1 MARVIAAGDGFGFMC
16 VDNASGFTERS
27 ETARRE
33 KCVCVCVCVI
43 LIITQPRRSQ
53 ARPASEDVKRG
64 AEEICDCIST
74 VRDLD
79 SDLDRTP
86 EIETNAETRT

>member
-1 MARVIAAGDGFGFMC
+1 MARVIAAGNGFGFMC

-27 ETARRE
+27 ETARE
-33 KCVCVCVCVI
+33 GKVCVCVI

-53 ARPASEDVKRG
+53 ALPASEDVKRG
-64 AEEICDCIST
+64 AEEICDCILT

-86 EIETNAETRT
+86 EIETNTETRT

>member
-33 KCVCVCVCVI
+33 KVCVCVCDI
-43 LIITQPRRSQ
+43 DHHAAEKKPGATGQ
-53 ARPASEDVKRG
+53 RG
-64 AEEICDCIST
+64 REEGS
-74 VRDLD
+74 RGDL
-79 SDLDRTP
+79 
-86 EIETNAETRT
+86 